1 MSSCIETYTFDSYL
15 GSWANDGCVPA
26 GTPPCFNLKKG
37 YCRFGDSCRF
47 SHSARVFPWK
57 LQAILNLNRGVVWI
71 HLGKNSSIPN
81 NIREEMENEIGKIS
95 RIDIVR
101 MPGNSEKGGQYW
113 CAVVYFAQ
121 IKKMAFQ
128 TLASGNCIHFEKNI
142 RVQLFRGYI
151 KPKEEIIAKQAA
163 QNASIQSAKAIKST
177 IEAVDTMNL
186 FLMCMIQDYN
196 P

>member
-1 MSSCIETYTFDSYL
+1 MSSYGKTFLGSYID
-15 GSWANDGCVPA
+15 SWANDGCVPI
-26 GTPPCFNLKKG
+26 GTPKCFNLERG
-37 YCRFGDSCRF
+37 YCRFGDSCPF
-47 SHSARVFPWK
+47 SHSARDIRWK

-101 MPGNSEKGGQYW
+101 MPGNPAKGGQYW